1 MVEAASVNTA
11 ADRQITP
18 FTTSS
23 GTNVLLIQRGF
34 TAGFR
39 PNLVNKQA
47 CVGFNGM
54 TFLAQD
60 CAASSMKFV
69 NLVGGQLKSGSTR
82 QSAHDGAAQLT
93 VDTTGSK
100 CVGAPTAP

>member
-1 MVEAASVNTA
+1 MVDAGCVNTA

-18 FTTSS
+18 FATSS
-23 GTNVLLIQRGF
+23 GTNVLLIQRSF

-54 TFLAQD
+54 TFLAHD
-60 CAASSMKFV
+60 CAASGMKFV
-69 NLVGGQLKSGSTR
+69 SLVDGRLGSGSTC
-82 QSAHDGAAQLT
+82 QSGHRAAQLT